1 MMALFIISTFE
12 GWPDNMAQAMDATSK
27 DKGPAFEHQILY
39 GYFFVIFILIGS
51 IFFMNFFIGVLFLKY
66 TQA

>member
-1 MMALFIISTFE
+1 
-12 GWPDNMAQAMDATSK
+12 MAQAMDATSK